1 MLRNIFFYHIIFSLI
16 YNIRSYYYNKK
27 KFTEIF
33 FSLKIM
39 NKDIHVIKKK
49 INNKQV
55 TFRDNN
61 NYNNLDIDENSY
73 SSSSDDS

>member
-1 MLRNIFFYHIIFSLI
+1 MLRNIFFYPIICALI
-16 YNIRSYYYNKK
+16 YNNIRGYYDNRK

-33 FSLKIM
+33 YSLKIM

-73 SSSSDDS
+73 SSDDS